1 MKDIRINTNL
11 PAQYAKEFKQIGE
24 KSTSKNAIIAIEGF
38 IDIKKRTMKE
48 IHGFFEERE
57 IKYLVDIANATM
69 FDSNFAAQKMTLIA
83 SIEDSDR
90 YEGTGEKWD
99 VDVQGLIGKIDK
111 LTSAQCY
118 FLQRET
124 YLFWY
129 ETDKAKD
136 LEEFVRKLK

>member
-69 FDSNFAAQKMTLIA
+69 FDSNFAAQKKTLIA